1 MIEGVECAIAHLIF
15 LGDIVKARERK
26 LEADFQADLILDL
39 KDLFPGCFIMKNDES
54 LIQGIPDLTI
64 LYKNTW
70 AVLEVK
76 AYEGAAHQPN
86 QDYYVDLFDGMS
98 YAAFIFPENK
108 EEVLDELQ
116 QTFGAKR

>member
-54 LIQGIPDLTI
+54 LIQGIPDL
-64 LYKNTW
+64 
-70 AVLEVK
+70 
-76 AYEGAAHQPN
+76 
-86 QDYYVDLFDGMS
+86 YVDLFDGMS